1 MLIAIGIHVKASL
14 FFLVTGTYL
23 YIETSAPRKQG
34 DTAVIQ
40 SQEIP
45 INPQYCFS
53 FWYFMHGT
61 SVGSLNVSYQ
71 LQNTPVTRQVWTMS
85 GDQGSIWKQATVN
98 IGNTPESFHVS
109 NRETLKFVNFK
120 HYLY

>member
-1 MLIAIGIHVKASL
+1 MFIRIIFHCFIS
-14 FFLVTGTYL
+14 GTYL
-23 YIETSAPRKQG
+23 YIETSSPRKQG
-34 DTAVIQ
+34 DNAVIQ

-53 FWYFMHGT
+53 FWYFMHGS

-71 LQNTPVTRQVWTMS
+71 LQNTPTTKPVWSMS

-98 IGNTPESFHVS
+98 IKNTPESFHVS
-109 NRETLKFVNFK
+109 AYHEKNLSQWGFSLRIVI
-120 HYLY
+120 